1 MSVSALKQAT
11 RGEAE
16 NLDVQLRQHFDLGLA
31 LSVAILLALG
41 LVMVTSA
48 SISLADRELGNPFYY
63 LERQVVFVAVGLAI
77 AAVIYRVP
85 LAHWETAG
93 MGLLVFS
100 AFLLLLV
107 LLPGVGKT
115 VNGAT
120 RWLPLGIIS
129 LQVSELAK
137 LFVAIYIAGYL
148 VRRGREVRGSFA
160 GFLKPVVVL
169 SLMAVLLLAEPDFGA
184 AVVLM
189 AMGLGMLF
197 LGGAR
202 LGQFGLLLLLVLT
215 ALAVLAISSPYRMQ
229 RLTAFLNPWA
239 DPFNSG
245 FQLTQSLI
253 AIGSGSWFGTGLGGS
268 VQKLFYL
275 PEAHNDFLFAVLAEE
290 LGLVGVVL
298 VVALYGYFVWRCFAI
313 GATAERLGQTFAAYL
328 SYGIGIWFGLQAF
341 VNMGVNMGL
350 LPTKGLTLPLMSA
363 GGSSMLVMCAAV
375 GLLLRVH
382 RESVSV
388 VAPETGSWSL
398 DRRPRQG
405 RAQ

>member
-1 MSVSALKQAT
+1 MSSAALKQAT
-11 RGEAE
+11 RGESE
-16 NLDVQLRQHFDLGLA
+16 HLGVQLRQRLDVGLA
-31 LSVAILLALG
+31 VTVAILLALG
-41 LVMVTSA
+41 LIMVTSA

-63 LERQVVFVAVGLAI
+63 LQRQAVFIALGVGI
-77 AAVIYRVP
+77 AAVVYRIS
-85 LAHWETAG
+85 LANWEAAG

-100 AFLLLLV
+100 AFLLVLV
-107 LLPGVGKT
+107 LVPGVGKT

-129 LQVSELAK
+129 LQVSEVAK
-137 LFVAIYIAGYL
+137 LFVAIYLAGYL
-148 VRRGREVRGSFA
+148 VRRGREVRESFT
-160 GFLKPVVVL
+160 GFLKPVLVL
-169 SLMAVLLLAEPDFGA
+169 GLMAVLLLAEPDFGA

-197 LGGAR
+197 LGGVR
-202 LGQFGLLLLLVLT
+202 LGQFALLLALVL
-215 ALAVLAISSPYRMQ
+215 AAMAVLAVSSPYRMQ

-290 LGLVGVVL
+290 LGLVGVL
-298 VVALYGYFVWRCFAI
+298 VVVVLYSYLLWRCFAI
-313 GATAERLGQTFAAYL
+313 GAVAERLGQAFAAHL
-328 SYGIGIWFGLQAF
+328 AYGIGIWFGLQAF

-382 RESVSV
+382 RESVAV
-388 VAPETGSWSL
+388 VAPNTGGWSAGE
-398 DRRPRQG
+398 RPRPG
-405 RAQ
+405 RAS